1 MVSLIPFNR
10 SRLSG
15 VKHPSVTNMLDDF
28 FNDQWPFAR
37 QPFERSLMSDT
48 FKVDVRD
55 SGKEYVVE
63 AEMPGVRKE
72 EVGLSI
78 DEGRLVIS
86 VNRNEENNSDD
97 NGYIHRE
104 RRSVS
109 MSRSVYLADAADEG
123 VSAKLEDGVLRITL
137 PKAAPVETKREI
149 SIQ

>member
-10 SRLSG
+10 SRLTGTRS
-15 VKHPSVTNMLDDF
+15 PSVTNMLDDF

-37 QPFERSLMSDT
+37 QSFERSLMSDT

-55 SGKEYVVE
+55 AGKEYVVE
-63 AEMPGVRKE
+63 AEMPGVKKD

-86 VNRNEENNSDD
+86 VNRNEETGGDE

-109 MSRSVYLADAADEG
+109 MSRSVYLADSSEEG
-123 VSAKLEDGVLRITL
+123 VSAKLEDGVLRVVL
-137 PKAAPVETKREI
+137 PKAAPVETRREI